1 MALAAEDIV
10 NMGLRDGGV
19 PLRINDLYEG
29 SDAARTAL
37 EVYGQARDELTRL
50 TDWSFSRGTLALALL
65 KGPPPAGGYNPG
77 QPWTNAYPVP
87 GFLFEY
93 TFPADCLDVRSIT
106 EPPGPMPDLD
116 PKPQLWRIDNDS
128 APNVSGNPPVASGPP
143 AKVILCNVANA
154 ICIYR
159 RQVTDPNEWEPGF
172 IAALV
177 ASLGKK
183 FSKAFGSDPNTVRE
197 ESAEALGT
205 TQTMSAVRG

>member
-1 MALAAEDIV
+1 MPLAAEDIV

-29 SDAARTAL
+29 SEAARTAL
-37 EVYGQARDELTRL
+37 EIYGQTRDELIRL
-50 TDWSFSRGTLALALL
+50 TDWSFSRGTLALTLL
-65 KGPPPAGGYNPG
+65 KGPPPAGGYGPG
-77 QPWTNAYPVP
+77 QPWSNVYPML

-93 TFPADCLDVRSIT
+93 AYPADCLDLRSIA

-116 PKPQLWRIDNDS
+116 PKPQLIRVDNDLT
-128 APNVSGNPPVASGPP
+128 PIVTGNPPVAAGPA

-154 ICIYR
+154 IAIYR

-172 IAALV
+172 ITAIT

-197 ESAEALGT
+197 ESAEALGSA
-205 TQTMSAVRG
+205 QTMSAVRG